1 MPFVHLNV
9 HSNYSFCRGASRLE
23 DLVVAAR
30 VRGMD
35 AMALTDTNGLNG
47 LIWFLDAAKAA
58 GLRPIVGAEVDLRA
72 LAQRATEFTVEPPG
86 DPWIAPGGGKDA
98 RSLARVPTVGDG
110 PPDARRLADLRA
122 WGRAVVLVED
132 PEGYAALCRLLSALH
147 HGGEWPPPED
157 LEEERAAARQ
167 QGVVERVAGY
177 PVDRGGSGGI
187 GGDVDGTGTVGIG
200 DRLRAL
206 SGVMGDAP
214 ELCGR
219 GLAPAH
225 GKARFAKPDRGAHGD
240 ATEGTRPSRP
250 MLTRAWLAEQIAD
263 LRGCI
268 VLSADAG
275 LLMQV
280 SVLHA
285 RPDLYVELRPGVA
298 RGALLRFA
306 RASGIPP
313 VATGGVVLADVKA
326 YSVHRLLRAIDLNT
340 CLSRIP
346 PEEIEPHDAA
356 LVSPEEMARRHP
368 DVPEALENAARIAER
383 CRFALPRGAAIFPAY
398 ASLSEEGTHRAAKDA
413 DPSAANARL
422 DPDALLERDCF
433 LGAER
438 RYGEMSEALAERLEY
453 ELSIVREKGF
463 APYFLVVRD
472 IVSRAPRTC
481 GRGSA
486 AASLISYA
494 LGITHVD
501 PIRFDLFF
509 ERFLNPGRVDP
520 PDIDVDFPWD
530 ERDDILEW
538 VFRRYGRR
546 RVAMI
551 SNHVTFQ
558 ARAAVREIAKVYGLT
573 DEEIGRVT
581 KRMPWFTSDVIEAT
595 TKHPVFK
602 DLSFPEPWP
611 EILRLAHRIDG
622 YPRGMSVHC
631 GGIVV
636 VPDAMDRHV
645 PVQPAAKG
653 VDVVQWEKDQSE
665 DAGLVKI
672 DLLGNRSLAVI
683 RDACRAVKHNGG
695 PDIRFETF
703 RPIDDPETQD
713 LIRRGDTVGV
723 FYVESPAMRQL
734 QKKCD
739 VGDFEHLVIHS
750 SIIRPAA
757 NEYIREYVRRLRG
770 GAWTPLHHLM
780 AELLDET
787 YGLMVYQED
796 VAKIAIAMAG
806 FDAASADGLRKILSK
821 KNKEERLR
829 DYRERFSRGATERGV
844 DEATVAKVWDMILSF
859 AGYSFCKPHS
869 ASYALVSFKSAFLR
883 AHHPGEFM
891 AAVISNGGGYYSAFA
906 YISECRRMGLRVLL
920 PDVNESR
927 REYTGRTFLRTGK
940 SESASRGEVRVGL
953 MQLKGFPDAGIDAI
967 LGARTGGRRFDS
979 FEDFL
984 ARCGEALG
992 PAAVK
997 VLVRAGACDSFLASG
1012 EDGTA
1017 MARARPENRGD
1028 LFWRLAAWERS
1039 RMGGAGGR
1047 GAGAGGRS
1055 AAARTR
1061 ARLAGTGAATRQEAL
1076 PPLLPPAEPGPLP
1089 RSGAYDLRTV
1099 LSQEIDA
1106 LGFLISRHPLALFAR
1121 WTREAG
1127 VVRGCD
1133 LAKHVGHVVRVVGWY
1148 VTAKT
1153 VTTRKGEPME
1163 FLSFEDTT
1171 ALYETTFFPRTYAR
1185 FCHMMTKVRPYLLT
1199 GRVEEDMGA
1208 ISLNVN
1214 DVRFLDPRAQDA
1226 DAVPA
1231 VAPHIGG
1238 TSPGSEAWRG
1248 S

>member
-1 MPFVHLNV
+1 
-9 HSNYSFCRGASRLE
+9 
-23 DLVVAAR
+23 
-30 VRGMD
+30 
-35 AMALTDTNGLNG
+35 
-47 LIWFLDAAKAA
+47 
-58 GLRPIVGAEVDLRA
+58 
-72 LAQRATEFTVEPPG
+72 
-86 DPWIAPGGGKDA
+86 
-98 RSLARVPTVGDG
+98 
-110 PPDARRLADLRA
+110 
-122 WGRAVVLVED
+122 
-132 PEGYAALCRLLSALH
+132 
-147 HGGEWPPPED
+147 
-157 LEEERAAARQ
+157 
-167 QGVVERVAGY
+167 
-177 PVDRGGSGGI
+177 
-187 GGDVDGTGTVGIG
+187 
-200 DRLRAL
+200 
-206 SGVMGDAP
+206 
-214 ELCGR
+214 
-219 GLAPAH
+219 
-225 GKARFAKPDRGAHGD
+225 
-240 ATEGTRPSRP
+240 
-250 MLTRAWLAEQIAD
+250 
-263 LRGCI
+263 
-268 VLSADAG
+268 
-275 LLMQV
+275 
-280 SVLHA
+280 
-285 RPDLYVELRPGVA
+285 
-298 RGALLRFA
+298 
-306 RASGIPP
+306 
-313 VATGGVVLADVKA
+313 
-326 YSVHRLLRAIDLNT
+326 
-340 CLSRIP
+340 
-346 PEEIEPHDAA
+346 
-356 LVSPEEMARRHP
+356 
-368 DVPEALENAARIAER
+368 
-383 CRFALPRGAAIFPAY
+383 
-398 ASLSEEGTHRAAKDA
+398 
-413 DPSAANARL
+413 
-422 DPDALLERDCF
+422 
-433 LGAER
+433 
-438 RYGEMSEALAERLEY
+438 MSEAIAERLEY
-453 ELSIVREKGF
+453 ELAIVREKGF

-581 KRMPWFTSDVIEAT
+581 KRMPWFTSDVIET
-595 TKHPVFK
+595 TTRHPVFK

-622 YPRGMSVHC
+622 FPRGMSVHC
-631 GGIVV
+631 GGVVV
-636 VPDAMDRHV
+636 VPDAMDRYV

-683 RDACRAVKHNGG
+683 RDACRAVRENGG

-703 RPIDDPETQD
+703 RPIDDLPTQD

-734 QKKCD
+734 QTKCG

-757 NEYIREYVRRLRG
+757 NDYIREYVRRLRG

-829 DYRERFSRGATERGV
+829 DYRERFSRGAAARGV

-869 ASYALVSFKSAFLR
+869 ASYALVSFKSAYLR
-883 AHHPGEFM
+883 AHHPAEFM
-891 AAVISNGGGYYSAFA
+891 AAVVSNGGGYYSAFA
-906 YISECRRMGLRVLL
+906 YVSECRRMGLRVRL

-927 REYTGRTFLRTGK
+927 REYTGRTF
-940 SESASRGEVRVGL
+940 SAPEAVPITPAADPAPAPRGEVRVGL
-953 MQLKGFPDAGIDAI
+953 MQLKSFPDAGIDAI
-967 LGARTGGRRFDS
+967 LEARGRGGPFVT

-984 ARCGEALG
+984 ARCGDALG
-992 PAAVK
+992 PAAIK
-997 VLVRAGACDSFLASG
+997 VLIRAGACDSLLAA
-1012 EDGTA
+1012 DGTDRA
-1017 MARARPENRGD
+1017 AELHGAAVAAAPAARKAGPLDAGGRPEHRGD
-1028 LFWRLAAWERS
+1028 LFWRLVAWERS
-1039 RMGGAGGR
+1039 R
-1047 GAGAGGRS
+1047 GAGAGERGRNEGGRS

-1061 ARLAGTGAATRQEAL
+1061 ARLAGSGRLARREEL
-1076 PPLLPPAEPGPLP
+1076 PPLLPPAAPGPLP
-1089 RSGAYDLRTV
+1089 RAGAYDLRTV
-1099 LSQEIDA
+1099 LGQEIEA

-1121 WTREAG
+1121 CTREVGA
-1127 VVRGCD
+1127 VRGCD
-1133 LAKHVGHVVRVVGWY
+1133 LAKHVGRVVRVVGWY

-1153 VTTRKGEPME
+1153 VMTRRGEPME

-1199 GRVEEDMGA
+1199 GRVDEDTGA
-1208 ISLNVN
+1208 LSLNVS

-1226 DAVPA
+1226 DAMPA
-1231 VAPHIGG
+1231 MAPHVGG
-1238 TSPGSEAWRG
+1238 TSPGSEAWRR